1 MLSIS
6 AAYESA
12 GFQRIEVDINS
23 LDDFAA
29 ALRQELNTN
38 LIPALRTIIPELGQ
52 AHFAVHPELRADL
65 GTTRTDY
72 EEYLA
77 SAKNL
82 LLAVMAGTEQLAE
95 SAEKIAAAY
104 SKADQFARI
113 KADDVHRV
121 LPDIKPSAT
130 SSGKPIAL

>member
-12 GFQRIEVDINS
+12 GFQHIEVDINS
-23 LDDFAA
+23 LDDYAA

-52 AHFAVHPELRADL
+52 AYFAVHPELRADL
-65 GTTRTDY
+65 GTTRSNY
-72 EEYLA
+72 EEYLE
-77 SAKNL
+77 SAKKL
-82 LLAVMAGTEQLAE
+82 LLAVMAGTQQLAD

-104 SKADQFARI
+104 SKSDQFARI
-113 KADDVHRV
+113 KAEDVHRV
-121 LPDIKPSAT
+121 LPNIKPSAT